1 MNEKIIENFLSLCAI
16 PHKSH
21 HEEKI
26 SRFLY
31 DWAVKKGLAAVRDE
45 EGNVIIDKAGSA
57 GHENAPRTIL
67 QAHMDMVVVWED
79 GMDFDPLNDTITVIN
94 DGKTLKAKG
103 TSLGGDDG
111 AGVALA
117 MSILEDETAVHG
129 PIRAIFT
136 VDEEDGMSGA
146 DHLDPKHLDA
156 KYLINL
162 DWEEFGSLCNSSA
175 GSDMYR
181 MHRAAEWEAASG
193 KAYKI
198 AVSGLVGGHSGASIH
213 LKLANAI
220 RIAARTAKTA
230 LDMCPGA
237 RLAAFRGG
245 SAHNAIPASCT
256 AVITVPEKDAEKVL
270 DNMCRNKTFG
280 EICEM
285 KPEMEDSF
293 MGYKNIFVNVI
304 EALKTYVQTTG
315 DDVVTAGE
323 DKILDH
329 PEYDDIGKIK
339 DFLSVVTSK
348 DKVMT
353 LLSGDNRDIKINVKI
368 GADGYDEIPKECSLV
383 TATYSANGNKLGTY
397 GVIGPIRMD
406 YQKVVA
412 VLENV
417 GKILESILTNR

>member
-1 MNEKIIENFLSLCAI
+1 MELSD
-16 PHKSH
+16 
-21 HEEKI
+21 
-26 SRFLY
+26 R
-31 DWAVKKGLAAVRDE
+31 KK
-45 EGNVIIDKAGSA
+45 K
-57 GHENAPRTIL
+57 IL
-67 QAHMDMVVVWED
+67 QYVV
-79 GMDFDPLNDTITVIN
+79 
-94 DGKTLKAKG
+94 
-103 TSLGGDDG
+103 DDY
-111 AGVALA
+111 
-117 MSILEDETAVHG
+117 IETAV
-129 PIRAIFT
+129 PVSSKSLTER
-136 VDEEDGMSGA
+136 
-146 DHLDPKHLDA
+146 HLKD
-156 KYLINL
+156 I
-162 DWEEFGSLCNSSA
+162 SSA
-175 GSDMYR
+175 TVRNELSALEELGYLTQLHTSSGR
-181 MHRAAEWEAASG
+181 VPSAE
-193 KAYKI
+193 AYKLYVSDLMVKDKLSAKELDYIKKIFLEKADNLEEVIKNTTKVISELTSYTSVGIQSHDLSEKIVSIKFFRYKPDSALVIIVTEIRLLKDNFI
-198 AVSGLVGGHSGASIH
+198 AV
-213 LKLANAI
+213 
-220 RIAARTAKTA
+220 
-230 LDMCPGA
+230 
-237 RLAAFRGG
+237 
-245 SAHNAIPASCT
+245 
-256 AVITVPEKDAEKVL
+256 PESMTEEQLKDAEKVL

-329 PEYDDIGKIK
+329 PEYADIGKIR

>member
-1 MNEKIIENFLSLCAI
+1 MELSD
-16 PHKSH
+16 
-21 HEEKI
+21 
-26 SRFLY
+26 R
-31 DWAVKKGLAAVRDE
+31 KK
-45 EGNVIIDKAGSA
+45 K
-57 GHENAPRTIL
+57 IL
-67 QAHMDMVVVWED
+67 QYVV
-79 GMDFDPLNDTITVIN
+79 
-94 DGKTLKAKG
+94 
-103 TSLGGDDG
+103 DDY
-111 AGVALA
+111 
-117 MSILEDETAVHG
+117 IETAV
-129 PIRAIFT
+129 PVSSKSLTER
-136 VDEEDGMSGA
+136 
-146 DHLDPKHLDA
+146 HLKD
-156 KYLINL
+156 I
-162 DWEEFGSLCNSSA
+162 SSA
-175 GSDMYR
+175 TVRNELSALEELGYLTQLHTSSGR
-181 MHRAAEWEAASG
+181 VPSAE
-193 KAYKI
+193 AYKLY
-198 AVSGLVGGHSGASIH
+198 VSDLMVKDKLSAKELDYIKKIFLDKADNLEEVIKNTTKVISELTSYTSVGIQSHDLSEKIVSIKFFRYKPDSALVIIVTEMRL
-213 LKLANAI
+213 LKDN
-220 RIAARTAKTA
+220 
-230 LDMCPGA
+230 
-237 RLAAFRGG
+237 F
-245 SAHNAIPASCT
+245 
-256 AVITVPEKDAEKVL
+256 ITVPESMTEEQLKDAEKVL

-329 PEYDDIGKIK
+329 PEYADIGKIK

>member
-1 MNEKIIENFLSLCAI
+1 MELSD
-16 PHKSH
+16 
-21 HEEKI
+21 
-26 SRFLY
+26 R
-31 DWAVKKGLAAVRDE
+31 KK
-45 EGNVIIDKAGSA
+45 K
-57 GHENAPRTIL
+57 IL
-67 QAHMDMVVVWED
+67 QYVV
-79 GMDFDPLNDTITVIN
+79 
-94 DGKTLKAKG
+94 
-103 TSLGGDDG
+103 DDY
-111 AGVALA
+111 
-117 MSILEDETAVHG
+117 IETAV
-129 PIRAIFT
+129 PVSSKSLTER
-136 VDEEDGMSGA
+136 
-146 DHLDPKHLDA
+146 HLKD
-156 KYLINL
+156 I
-162 DWEEFGSLCNSSA
+162 SSA
-175 GSDMYR
+175 TVRNELSALEELGYLTQLHTSSGR
-181 MHRAAEWEAASG
+181 VPSAE
-193 KAYKI
+193 AYKLYVSDLMVKDKLSAKELDYIKKIFLEKADNLEEVIKNTTKVISELTSYTSVGIQSHDLSEKIVSIKFFRYKPDSALVIIVTEIRLLKDNFI
-198 AVSGLVGGHSGASIH
+198 AV
-213 LKLANAI
+213 
-220 RIAARTAKTA
+220 
-230 LDMCPGA
+230 
-237 RLAAFRGG
+237 
-245 SAHNAIPASCT
+245 
-256 AVITVPEKDAEKVL
+256 PESMTEEQLKDAEKVL

-329 PEYDDIGKIK
+329 PEYADIGKIK

>member
-1 MNEKIIENFLSLCAI
+1 MELSD
-16 PHKSH
+16 
-21 HEEKI
+21 
-26 SRFLY
+26 R
-31 DWAVKKGLAAVRDE
+31 KK
-45 EGNVIIDKAGSA
+45 K
-57 GHENAPRTIL
+57 IL
-67 QAHMDMVVVWED
+67 QYVV
-79 GMDFDPLNDTITVIN
+79 
-94 DGKTLKAKG
+94 
-103 TSLGGDDG
+103 DDY
-111 AGVALA
+111 
-117 MSILEDETAVHG
+117 IETAV
-129 PIRAIFT
+129 PVSSKSLTER
-136 VDEEDGMSGA
+136 
-146 DHLDPKHLDA
+146 HLKD
-156 KYLINL
+156 I
-162 DWEEFGSLCNSSA
+162 SSA
-175 GSDMYR
+175 TVRNELSALEELGYLTQLHTSSGR
-181 MHRAAEWEAASG
+181 VPSAE
-193 KAYKI
+193 AYKLY
-198 AVSGLVGGHSGASIH
+198 VSDLMVKDKLSAKELDYIKKIFLEKADNLEEVIKNTTKVISELTSYTSVGIQSHDLSEKIVSIKFFRYKPDSALVIIVTEIRL
-213 LKLANAI
+213 LKDNFI
-220 RIAARTAKTA
+220 
-230 LDMCPGA
+230 
-237 RLAAFRGG
+237 
-245 SAHNAIPASCT
+245 AIPESMT
-256 AVITVPEKDAEKVL
+256 EEQLKDAEKVL

-329 PEYDDIGKIK
+329 PEYADIGKIK

>member
-1 MNEKIIENFLSLCAI
+1 MKLSD
-16 PHKSH
+16 
-21 HEEKI
+21 
-26 SRFLY
+26 R
-31 DWAVKKGLAAVRDE
+31 KK
-45 EGNVIIDKAGSA
+45 K
-57 GHENAPRTIL
+57 IL
-67 QAHMDMVVVWED
+67 QYVV
-79 GMDFDPLNDTITVIN
+79 
-94 DGKTLKAKG
+94 
-103 TSLGGDDG
+103 DDY
-111 AGVALA
+111 
-117 MSILEDETAVHG
+117 IETAV
-129 PIRAIFT
+129 PVSSKSLTER
-136 VDEEDGMSGA
+136 
-146 DHLDPKHLDA
+146 HLKD
-156 KYLINL
+156 I
-162 DWEEFGSLCNSSA
+162 SSA
-175 GSDMYR
+175 TVRNELSALEELGYLTQLHTSSGR
-181 MHRAAEWEAASG
+181 VPSAE
-193 KAYKI
+193 AYKLYVSDLMVKDKLSAKELDYIKKIFLEKADNLEEVIKNTTKVISELTSYTSVGIQSHDLSEKIVSIKFFRYKPDSALVIIVTEMRLLKDNFI
-198 AVSGLVGGHSGASIH
+198 AV
-213 LKLANAI
+213 
-220 RIAARTAKTA
+220 
-230 LDMCPGA
+230 
-237 RLAAFRGG
+237 
-245 SAHNAIPASCT
+245 
-256 AVITVPEKDAEKVL
+256 PESMTEEQLKDAEKVL

-329 PEYDDIGKIK
+329 PEYADIGKIK

>member
-1 MNEKIIENFLSLCAI
+1 MELSD
-16 PHKSH
+16 
-21 HEEKI
+21 
-26 SRFLY
+26 R
-31 DWAVKKGLAAVRDE
+31 KK
-45 EGNVIIDKAGSA
+45 K
-57 GHENAPRTIL
+57 IL
-67 QAHMDMVVVWED
+67 QYVV
-79 GMDFDPLNDTITVIN
+79 
-94 DGKTLKAKG
+94 
-103 TSLGGDDG
+103 DDY
-111 AGVALA
+111 
-117 MSILEDETAVHG
+117 IETAVPVSSKSLTERHLKD
-129 PIRAIFT
+129 ISSST
-136 VDEEDGMSGA
+136 VRNELSALEELGYLTQLHTSSGRV
-146 DHLDPKHLDA
+146 P
-156 KYLINL
+156 
-162 DWEEFGSLCNSSA
+162 SA
-175 GSDMYR
+175 
-181 MHRAAEWEAASG
+181 E
-193 KAYKI
+193 AYKLYVSDLMVKDKLSAKELDYIKKIFLEKADNLEEVIKNTTKVISELTSYTSVGIQSHDLSEKIVSIKFFRYKPDSALVIIVTEMRLLKDNFI
-198 AVSGLVGGHSGASIH
+198 AV
-213 LKLANAI
+213 
-220 RIAARTAKTA
+220 
-230 LDMCPGA
+230 
-237 RLAAFRGG
+237 
-245 SAHNAIPASCT
+245 
-256 AVITVPEKDAEKVL
+256 PESMTEEQLKDAEKVL

-329 PEYDDIGKIK
+329 PEYADIGKIK

>member
-1 MNEKIIENFLSLCAI
+1 MELSD
-16 PHKSH
+16 
-21 HEEKI
+21 
-26 SRFLY
+26 R
-31 DWAVKKGLAAVRDE
+31 KK
-45 EGNVIIDKAGSA
+45 K
-57 GHENAPRTIL
+57 IL
-67 QAHMDMVVVWED
+67 QYVV
-79 GMDFDPLNDTITVIN
+79 
-94 DGKTLKAKG
+94 
-103 TSLGGDDG
+103 DDY
-111 AGVALA
+111 
-117 MSILEDETAVHG
+117 IETAV
-129 PIRAIFT
+129 PVSSKSLTER
-136 VDEEDGMSGA
+136 
-146 DHLDPKHLDA
+146 HLKD
-156 KYLINL
+156 I
-162 DWEEFGSLCNSSA
+162 SSA
-175 GSDMYR
+175 TVRNELSALEELGYLTQLHTSSGR
-181 MHRAAEWEAASG
+181 VPSAE
-193 KAYKI
+193 AYKLYVSDLMVKDKLSAKELDYIKKIFLEKADNLEEVIKNTTKVISELTSYTSVGIQSHDLSEKIVSIKFFRYKPDSALVIIVTEMRLLKDNFI
-198 AVSGLVGGHSGASIH
+198 AV
-213 LKLANAI
+213 
-220 RIAARTAKTA
+220 
-230 LDMCPGA
+230 
-237 RLAAFRGG
+237 
-245 SAHNAIPASCT
+245 
-256 AVITVPEKDAEKVL
+256 PESMTEEQLKDAEKVL

-285 KPEMEDSF
+285 KPDMEDSF

-329 PEYDDIGKIK
+329 PEYADIGKIK